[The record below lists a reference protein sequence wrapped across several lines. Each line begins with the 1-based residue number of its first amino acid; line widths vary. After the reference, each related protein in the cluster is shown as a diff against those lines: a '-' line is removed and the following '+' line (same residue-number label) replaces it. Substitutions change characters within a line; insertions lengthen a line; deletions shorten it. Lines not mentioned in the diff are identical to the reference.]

1 MVYRKWA
8 EPGQEGLV
16 APVEHPKDRVPLDLW
31 QDLASP
37 VWNYRDGQSGKGDY
51 DLPATDVLNASM
63 ARDPDAEKHLCPMP
77 LNITRRALDL
87 YSNAGDIVYSPFGGI
102 ASEGVA
108 AIGKGR
114 RFIGT
119 ELHPIYWAQGV
130 KNLQNAAPDMDY
142 LF

>member
-1 MVYRKWA
+1 MDIEYKD
-8 EPGQEGLV
+8 LV
-16 APVEHPKDRVPLDLW
+16 SRSIISSERRGI
-31 QDLASP
+31 Q
-37 VWNYRDGQSGKGDY
+37 GDY